1 VDTTLAFAS
10 VLIAAPRSRVWEVL
24 VRPDTIFQIMPVQ
37 EVISEWRPATAFA
50 WRFEMQ
56 GKIRDVTGTVLRYEA
71 DRVLEYDYLDP
82 LVRDNRHRVTIELS
96 EEGTST
102 RISVV
107 QDRNLTKA
115 ALAHAEGGWR
125 LALSNL
131 KAIVEGRQDQR

>member
-1 VDTTLAFAS
+1 VDTTVASAS
-10 VLIAAPRSRVWEVL
+10 VVIAALRSRVWEVL
-24 VRPDTIFQIMPVQ
+24 VRPETIFQIMPVR
-37 EVISEWRPATAFA
+37 EVISEWRPAAAFA

-71 DRVLEYDYLDP
+71 DRVLEYDFIDP

-102 RISVV
+102 RVSVV
-107 QDRNLTKA
+107 QDRNLTSA

-125 LALSNL
+125 LALNNL
-131 KAIVEGRQDQR
+131 KAIVEGRLAQR